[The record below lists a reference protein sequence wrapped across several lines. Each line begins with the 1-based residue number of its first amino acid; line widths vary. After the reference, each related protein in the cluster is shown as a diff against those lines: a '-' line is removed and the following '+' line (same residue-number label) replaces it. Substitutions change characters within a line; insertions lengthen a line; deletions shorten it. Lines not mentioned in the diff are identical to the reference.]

1 MRLTD
6 EHIESAL
13 REIRLALLEADVNF
27 QVVKAFIDRV
37 RDKATDQTVLKSL
50 TPVQQVVKIVR
61 DELLA
66 LFGDAQGGLTKDAP
80 TPRVVLLLG
89 LQGSGKT
96 TTSGKLGRWLKK
108 QGKHPLMVSTDVRRP
123 AAIQQL
129 AVVGEQAEVKVFAP
143 ETMDPVARAS
153 GALAEAKAKGFD
165 TVIVDTAGRL
175 HIDDE
180 LMDELQAIKEAVRP
194 SDLLYVADS
203 MTGQDAIKSAGEFNR
218 RVGVTGVVLT
228 KLDGDARGGAAL
240 SVVSVVGV
248 PVAFI
253 GSGETLEDL
262 ELFHP
267 DRIVSRMLGMGDVL
281 SLIEKAE
288 QALDEGEA
296 EKLEEKLRKN
306 QFTLDD
312 FKSQLKTIR
321 RMGPLES
328 VLGMIPG
335 MGQMKELAQNKPDE
349 KQLGR
354 VEAII
359 SSMTAEERRNDSIIN
374 GSPPQADCRGQRHF
388 RRGREPAA
396 EAVHR
401 DAASAQD
408 DRTGWG
414 SGHARHEKHA
424 GHEEHAADGAGHAG
438 FCAGRHGEEAEKGR
452 ALGAHEVTVGFGL
465 SILRLWA
472 QPRAQRS
479 KAERLRPK
487 TRRPETEML
496 VIRMRRVGTTKKP
509 YFRVVVTEAKS
520 ARESS
525 FVENVGTYNPRSKPA
540 KVEID
545 KERLQHWLKKG
556 AQPSDSVRTLIK
568 KHLTRD
574 LSAPVAAPAGADAR
588 HSDVGRGGQHARERP
603 GQSCARRR
611 RGRGAC
617 AGRQAGLGEGPR
629 VVAPRHDGAG
639 VEDRTGRHGQDHR
652 ASGADGGGAANAGR
666 GYRRA
671 SWCSRAVG
679 YTGLTEFPS
688 PKAQRPVTPNCP
700 TPNLG
705 VLGDWELGVI
715 GGWGLGVGS

>member
-1 MRLTD
+1 LFESLSTRIQGAFTSLRGEVRLTP

-37 RDKATDQTVLKSL
+37 RDKATEQTVLKSL

-66 LFGDAQGGLTKDAP
+66 LFGDAEGGLKKEAP
-80 TPRVVLLLG
+80 SPRVVLLLG

-129 AVVGEQAEVKVFAP
+129 AVVGEKAEVKVYAP

-153 GALAEAKAKGFD
+153 GALSEAKAKGFD

-180 LMDELQAIKEAVRP
+180 LMDELQAIKEAVKP

-253 GSGETLEDL
+253 GSGETLDDL

-288 QALDEGEA
+288 AALDEGEA

-312 FKSQLKTIR
+312 FRSQLKTIK

-335 MGQMKELAQNKPDE
+335 MGQIKELAQNKPDE

-359 SSMTAEERRNDSIIN
+359 SSMTAAERSNDSIIN
-374 GSPPQADCRGQRHF
+374 GS
-388 RRGREPAA
+388 RRKRITA
-396 EAVHR
+396 
-401 DAASAQD
+401 
-408 DRTGWG
+408 G
-414 SGHARHEKHA
+414 SGTSVEDVNR
-424 GHEEHAADGAGHAG
+424 
-438 FCAGRHGEEAEKGR
+438 
-452 ALGAHEVTVGFGL
+452 L
-465 SILRLWA
+465 SK
-472 QPRAQRS
+472 QFN
-479 KAERLRPK
+479 E
-487 TRRPETEML
+487 
-496 VIRMRRVGTTKKP
+496 MRRVIKMIGQGGIGAARHMKNLPKVAPGTQGFAPGGTGKK
-509 YFRVVVTEAKS
+509 R
-520 ARESS
+520 
-525 FVENVGTYNPRSKPA
+525 
-540 KVEID
+540 
-545 KERLQHWLKKG
+545 KKG
-556 AQPSDSVRTLIK
+556 GPWGLIK
-568 KHLTRD
+568 
-574 LSAPVAAPAGADAR
+574 
-588 HSDVGRGGQHARERP
+588 
-603 GQSCARRR
+603 
-611 RGRGAC
+611 
-617 AGRQAGLGEGPR
+617 
-629 VVAPRHDGAG
+629 
-639 VEDRTGRHGQDHR
+639 
-652 ASGADGGGAANAGR
+652 
-666 GYRRA
+666 
-671 SWCSRAVG
+671 SR
-679 YTGLTEFPS
+679 
-688 PKAQRPVTPNCP
+688 
-700 TPNLG
+700 
-705 VLGDWELGVI
+705 
-715 GGWGLGVGS
+715 